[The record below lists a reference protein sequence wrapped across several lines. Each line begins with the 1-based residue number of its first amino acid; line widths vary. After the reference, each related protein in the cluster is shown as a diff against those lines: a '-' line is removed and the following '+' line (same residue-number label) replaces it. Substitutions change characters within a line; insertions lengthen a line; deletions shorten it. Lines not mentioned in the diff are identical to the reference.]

1 MYFIMLQMG
10 IQMNYYKQT
19 FAPHIEAIAIR
30 AGLIEENEMRQRVE
44 LFGRIGMLKL
54 LLVHRV

>member
-19 FAPHIEAIAIR
+19 FAPHIEGIAIR
-30 AGLIEENEMRQRVE
+30 AGLIEENEMAKSRVIWQDRDAKASA
-44 LFGRIGMLKL
+44 GS
-54 LLVHRV
+54 